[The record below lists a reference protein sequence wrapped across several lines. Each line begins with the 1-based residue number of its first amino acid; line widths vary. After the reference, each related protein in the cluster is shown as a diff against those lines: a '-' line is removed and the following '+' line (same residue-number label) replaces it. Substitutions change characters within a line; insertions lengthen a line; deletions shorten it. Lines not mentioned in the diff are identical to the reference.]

1 MKSNLT
7 FVYFFLFMAFS
18 GLAQTEAS
26 VFENLKFRFIGPE
39 GNRAIAIAGVS
50 GDPMINYI
58 GAASGGLWKTTDGG
72 IGWEPVFDKQEASSI
87 GSVTV
92 TPSNPD
98 IVWVGTGETFVIRPA
113 HAMGDGIY
121 KSEDAGA
128 TWTHM
133 GLEKTGRIGRILVHP
148 ENPDIVYAAALGHTY
163 GPQQERGVYKTTD
176 GGKTWNRIFFVD
188 EGTGAAELA
197 MDPTNPDR
205 LLVGMWS
212 VHINTWGLR
221 SGGPGGGEYRT
232 LDGGTTWKPL
242 SENGLPGG
250 ADNPVGKTAVAM
262 APSSPDIVYALF
274 EIESPALYRSTDF
287 GETWTLQTRNHDIA
301 ERAPYYT
308 RMAVSPDSPDEIYIA
323 SVKFSTS
330 TDGGKTFK
338 SGYSAGGDNHD
349 IWLDPANA
357 DRMMVAHDGCASI
370 TLNRGKSYQR
380 VVLPIA
386 QMYHVSVDDRI
397 P

>member
-7 FVYFFLFMAFS
+7 FLCFLLFIVFS

-26 VFENLKFRFIGPE
+26 VFENLDFRFIGPE
-39 GNRAIAIAGVS
+39 GNRAIAIAGVP

-72 IGWEPVFDKQEASSI
+72 LGWEPVFDKQEASSI
-87 GSVTV
+87 GSVAIA
-92 TPSNPD
+92 PSNPD

-148 ENPDIVYAAALGHTY
+148 ENPDILYAAALGHTY

-197 MDPTNPDR
+197 MDPNNPDR
-205 LLVGMWS
+205 LMVGMWS
-212 VHINTWGLR
+212 IHINTWGLR
-221 SGGPGGGEYRT
+221 SGGPVSYTHLR
-232 LDGGTTWKPL
+232 
-242 SENGLPGG
+242 
-250 ADNPVGKTAVAM
+250 AH
-262 APSSPDIVYALF
+262 
-274 EIESPALYRSTDF
+274 
-287 GETWTLQTRNHDIA
+287 ET
-301 ERAPYYT
+301 
-308 RMAVSPDSPDEIYIA
+308 
-323 SVKFSTS
+323 
-330 TDGGKTFK
+330 
-338 SGYSAGGDNHD
+338 
-349 IWLDPANA
+349 
-357 DRMMVAHDGCASI
+357 
-370 TLNRGKSYQR
+370 
-380 VVLPIA
+380 
-386 QMYHVSVDDRI
+386 
-397 P
+397 